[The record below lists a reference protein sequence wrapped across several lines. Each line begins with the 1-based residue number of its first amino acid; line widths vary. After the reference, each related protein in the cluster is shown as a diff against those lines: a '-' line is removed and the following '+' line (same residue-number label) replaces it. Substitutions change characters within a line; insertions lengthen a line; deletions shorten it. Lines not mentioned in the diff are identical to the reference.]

1 MAPLLGWTSLPWLRA
16 IPQPTLIICG
26 DDDPITPQRNHAL
39 MAAMM
44 RHARLH
50 TVPGGGHLAMVDS
63 PELVVPVI
71 AEFLGG
77 QCTSAGTEPTRS
89 ARRFRPAA

>member
-1 MAPLLGWTSLPWLRA
+1 
-16 IPQPTLIICG
+16 
-26 DDDPITPQRNHAL
+26 

-77 QCTSAGTEPTRS
+77 QGTSAGTEPTRS
-89 ARRFRPAA
+89 ARCFRPAA

>member
-1 MAPLLGWTSLPWLRA
+1 
-16 IPQPTLIICG
+16 
-26 DDDPITPQRNHAL
+26 

-77 QCTSAGTEPTRS
+77 QGTSAGPEPTRS